1 MAMIF
6 VHWTTDGKIQMQE
19 IPRVIF
25 ISGVSSGLYT
35 SELSL
40 CGNVVMDAVFG
51 RKKENELKHQG
62 RFLLHGQP
70 LGQTDSTW
78 YNTAGRN

>member
-25 ISGVSSGLYT
+25 ISGVFSGLYT

-40 CGNVVMDAVFG
+40 CGIVVMDAVFG
-51 RKKENELKHQG
+51 RKKRK
-62 RFLLHGQP
+62 
-70 LGQTDSTW
+70 
-78 YNTAGRN
+78 